1 MPQRWDD
8 PLRAEHRLLERIID
22 LLDKEIQSL
31 QDEQVHLTRISKIFN
46 LLLDF
51 GDKIHNVKEE
61 NHLFPTMIERGIPQ
75 AGHIHKML
83 LDHEAER
90 ELIAHFLLKVSDFE
104 QFPREEK
111 NVLIKKIQEYTA
123 TRREHIQQENQTLYP
138 LADQVLTAE
147 DNDKLLRAFD
157 IIDRDVYGEEAL
169 QHYTAITDH
178 LQHESDHFDPPISK
192 LSQEQLH
199 SIFEA
204 LPCEVTFI
212 DENDNI
218 LFFNKMQ
225 TRKMHI
231 LDASA
236 IGRQARSYM
245 PAQIK
250 ADYGL
255 ISEQLRTGARDK
267 ISFWFRE
274 HDRLIYTTFVAA
286 KAADGRFIGLLEICQ
301 DITSLK
307 NITGEKVTLQLEES
321 EK

>member
-1 MPQRWDD
+1 MPQQWDD
-8 PLRAEHRLLERIID
+8 PLRAEHRLLERILD

-90 ELIAHFLLKVSDFE
+90 ELIAHFLLKISDFE

-111 NVLIKKIQEYTA
+111 NVLIKKIQEYTS
-123 TRREHIQQENQTLYP
+123 TRREHIQQENETLYP
-138 LADQVLTAE
+138 LANQVLTAE

-157 IIDRDVYGEEAL
+157 IIDRDVYGEDAL

-178 LQHESDHFDPPISK
+178 LQHESDHPDPPISK

-199 SIFEA
+199 CIFEA
-204 LPCEVTFI
+204 LPYEVMFI

-218 LFFNKMQ
+218 LFFNKINS
-225 TRKMHI
+225 RKIHV

-236 IGRQARSYM
+236 MGRQAQSYM
-245 PAQIK
+245 PGQIK
-250 ADYGL
+250 ADYKL
-255 ISEQLRTGARDK
+255 ISEQLRTGAQDN
-267 ISFWFRE
+267 ISFWFRK
-274 HDRLIYTTFVAA
+274 DNQLIHITYIAVRTLES
-286 KAADGRFIGLLEICQ
+286 RFIGLLEICQ
-301 DITSLK
+301 DITEFDIS
-307 NITGEKVTLQLEES
+307 GEKINL
-321 EK
+321 